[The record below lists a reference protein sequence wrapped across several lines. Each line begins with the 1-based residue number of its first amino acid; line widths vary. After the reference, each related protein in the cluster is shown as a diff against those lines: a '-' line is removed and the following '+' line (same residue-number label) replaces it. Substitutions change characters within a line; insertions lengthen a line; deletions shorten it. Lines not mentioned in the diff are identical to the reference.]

1 MNREEILAKS
11 RSENQKTDEMQKQV
25 MLRGRN
31 VSRCVGMILCA
42 LLAIWTESK
51 AVNNMAWSI
60 YICMFASEG
69 LVEAV
74 TYKKKRWTVSAAAYS
89 VVFLGFLIIF
99 FVNLRYV

>member
-11 RSENQKTDEMQKQV
+11 RSENQKTDEMQRQV

-42 LLAIWTESK
+42 LLAIWTESE
-51 AVNNMAWSI
+51 AVNHMAWSI
-60 YICMFASEG
+60 YGCMFASEG
-69 LVEAV
+69 LAEAI
-74 TYKKKRWTVSAAAYS
+74 TYKKKHWRLTAAVFA
-89 VVFLGFLIIF
+89 VVFVVFLIIF